1 MEREKKVR
9 IDPYKVIIKLYF
21 EQDPET
27 SLKNFMSSDE
37 DGCDELL
44 DFNKIIPIPE
54 KYSSSM
60 KFSGPDEYLALC
72 RERDLWCEK
81 NWGTRFNNQPRE
93 FEYFVKE
100 NMVPME
106 CIDVPFPIFSQLA
119 KLTKQKIRITYL
131 HEEYVFWGEAVFYAD
146 GSYNEKRYSDRYSK
160 HNTPKELDEELG
172 ITDSLNDHS
181 TWDGLG

>member
-1 MEREKKVR
+1 VEALRRMERKEQMTIIR
-9 IDPYKVIIKLYF
+9 IYF

-27 SLKNFMSSDE
+27 LLKKYMSVHE
-37 DGCDELL
+37 HGAELL
-44 DFNKIIPIPE
+44 DFNKIIPMPE

-60 KFSGPDEYLALC
+60 HFSGPDEYLALC

-93 FEYFVKE
+93 FAYFLKE

-131 HEEYVFWGEAVFYAD
+131 HEEYVFWGEAVFNAD
-146 GSYNEKRYSDRYSK
+146 GSYNEKRFSDRYSK